1 MPRTY
6 ISKREKKYTKDN
18 LLEAV
23 AEVKKGHAVHK
34 IAQQFDLPTETLR
47 RWVVKESKISFGG
60 GRPPVLNHNE
70 EELIVVGL
78 EQCAKSGWPCDRA
91 DIRTIV
97 KTHLDG
103 LGKQT
108 RFKDNIPGEDWLA
121 SFASRWKHRLTTRKP
136 EILTKGRAEGLTNDV
151 VNTFFNL
158 VEKSLKDNNMEDAPD
173 LAERLHNCDEAGLAT
188 NPISKKVFI
197 PKTDKNA
204 YLKAPGAGK
213 ASYSVLF
220 CISANGDLCPP
231 FVVYKSKYLY
241 QSWTEGGPRGTS
253 YGLTKSGWMEDTVF
267 EDWFV
272 KHYVKWAADFRK
284 PCILFLDGHGSHLTY
299 KVVESALANQIV
311 MICLPPH
318 TSHALQPCDV
328 ALFRPLKVCWK
339 DVLKSWFRETRL
351 QNVDKAVFPTLL
363 CKLWVKI
370 KPSNA
375 VAGFAG
381 SGLYPLDRSRVQP
394 RIVLS
399 QVHPQ
404 QNNVPDTPRKT
415 LREAI
420 ILAITP
426 SPSEETKA
434 AMVNSK
440 KKRKRVQA
448 KAGEVLT
455 AEDVIKRLKE
465 EESAREEKKKKKET
479 KNKAGQS
486 NFQIIESSRHKSKT
500 AKRKSISK
508 KLVLTEEYDEE
519 SDENK
524 SITTEDEDSVPCI
537 SCGKLYGEESIE
549 HKPHWVS
556 CDICTVW
563 TCVHCLPEDFELSED
578 YFCMECQ

>member
-6 ISKREKKYTKDN
+6 ISKREKKYTNDN

-121 SFASRWKHRLTTRKP
+121 
-136 EILTKGRAEGLTNDV
+136 V
-151 VNTFFNL
+151 
-158 VEKSLKDNNMEDAPD
+158 
-173 LAERLHNCDEAGLAT
+173 
-188 NPISKKVFI
+188 KVFI

-253 YGLTKSGWMEDTVF
+253 YGVTKSGWMEDTVF

-328 ALFRPLKVCWK
+328 ALFRPFKVCWK

-381 SGLYPLDRSRVQP
+381 SVLYPLDRSRVQP

-404 QNNVPDTPRKT
+404 QNNVPDTPRKI